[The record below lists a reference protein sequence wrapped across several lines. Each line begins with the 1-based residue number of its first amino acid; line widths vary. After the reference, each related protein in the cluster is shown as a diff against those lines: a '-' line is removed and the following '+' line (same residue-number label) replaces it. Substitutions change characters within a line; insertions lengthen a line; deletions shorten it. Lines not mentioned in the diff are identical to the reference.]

1 MHSFLEIA
9 SGDDEVVDYADWV
22 ETCTLFKTDSTVS
35 QEDLS
40 REIHRSGIASESRA
54 RSLAADA
61 FDEIADRV
69 RTLGTLQ
76 SALSCYPFKLSD
88 GRDVVELKQLPRGTA
103 NYGLAYLFLL
113 AVTRSNMHA
122 KNRVLDSVDPTA
134 VFERLCA
141 DVLFNFWGG
150 REPQT
155 GKYIIGTARVSTGAR
170 RFPSDIN
177 ELCRQLGDG
186 AGWKSTA
193 KSPGAGD
200 GGVDIAVWTRF
211 RDGRAG
217 GLVGFAQCKTGNY
230 WREHLSKHPPRSFS
244 TRYFSEPLINDPIK
258 IYMVPCR
265 ISERRWL
272 ADTSEGGL
280 LFDRCRIIEYA
291 SKFDPTVVADCRT
304 WFDKAVTLQ
313 TMDGTTPSM
322 IRRRKRK
329 K

>member
-1 MHSFLEIA
+1 MRSFLEITP
-9 SGDDEVVDYADWV
+9 GDDDVVDYADWV
-22 ETCTLFKTDSTVS
+22 EACTLFKTDSIVS

-40 REIHRSGIASESRA
+40 REIHRFGFASERRA
-54 RSLAADA
+54 RTLASAA

-69 RTLGTLQ
+69 RAVGHLP
-76 SALSCYPFKLSD
+76 SSLSRYPFILSR
-88 GRDVVELKQLPRGTA
+88 GGDVVELRQRPKGTS

-113 AVTRSNMHA
+113 VVTRANMHA

-150 REPQT
+150 RVPQT
-155 GKYIIGTARVSTGAR
+155 GKYIIGTARVSKGVR
-170 RFPSDIN
+170 RFPSNID

-186 AGWKSTA
+186 AGWKPTA
-193 KSPGAGD
+193 TSPGAGD
-200 GGVDIAVWTRF
+200 GGVDVAVWTRF

-217 GLVGFAQCKTGNY
+217 GLVGFAQCKTGSH
-230 WREHLSKHPPRSFS
+230 WRDHLSKHPPRSFS
-244 TRYFSEPLINDPIK
+244 TRYFSQPLINDPIK

-265 ISERRWL
+265 ISEQRWR
-272 ADTSEGGL
+272 DHTSEGGL
-280 LFDRCRIIEYA
+280 LFDRCRISEFA

-304 WFDKAVTLQ
+304 WFDKAVELQ
-313 TMDGTTPSM
+313 TMTGTTPSM
-322 IRRRKRK
+322 TRRPKRK